1 VISLVE
7 PHFFFITSNIQALS
21 RMVGPMLDI
30 ITGLTPWVTASLIL
44 ALTFV
49 LAFEFINGF
58 HDTAN
63 AVATV
68 I

>member
-1 VISLVE
+1 MPELFS
-7 PHFFFITSNIQALS
+7 
-21 RMVGPMLDI
+21 
-30 ITGLTPWVTASLIL
+30 GLTPWVIVSLVL

-63 AVATV
+63 AVAAPTTNYFLV
-68 I
+68 IDAATAVVEINQP